1 MARGTLPI
9 TGKMFPI
16 RVLVIEDNEDNLA
29 LMRLLL
35 ERAQYEVLLATNG
48 AEGLEIAR
56 QEQPDILLLDLAMP
70 EMDGWE
76 VAAAMKADIVT
87 KDIPIIAVT
96 AHALPKDRE
105 RAYEAGCDSFVIKPF
120 SVTKLISEIEN
131 LLDW

>member
-1 MARGTLPI
+1 
-9 TGKMFPI
+9 MFPI

-48 AEGLEIAR
+48 TEGLEIAR

-105 RAYEAGCDSFVIKPF
+105 RAFEAGCDSFVIKPF

>member
-1 MARGTLPI
+1 
-9 TGKMFPI
+9 MFPI

>member
-1 MARGTLPI
+1 
-9 TGKMFPI
+9 MFPI

-48 AEGLEIAR
+48 AKGLEIAR

-76 VAAAMKADIVT
+76 VAAALKADIVT
-87 KDIPIIAVT
+87 KEIPIIAVT

-105 RAYEAGCDSFVIKPF
+105 RAFEAGCDTFIVKPF

>member
-1 MARGTLPI
+1 
-9 TGKMFPI
+9 MFPT

-35 ERAQYEVLLATNG
+35 ERAKYEVLLATGG
-48 AEGLEIAR
+48 AKGLEIAR
-56 QEQPDILLLDLAMP
+56 KEQPDILLLDLAMP
-70 EMDGWE
+70 DMDGWE
-76 VAAAMKADIVT
+76 VAAAMKADMVT

-105 RAYEAGCDSFVIKPF
+105 RAFEAGCDSFIVKPF
-120 SVTKLISEIEN
+120 SVAKLIGEIEK

>member
-1 MARGTLPI
+1 
-9 TGKMFPI
+9 
-16 RVLVIEDNEDNLA
+16 VIEDNEDNLA

-35 ERAQYEVLLATNG
+35 ERAQYEVLPATDG
-48 AEGLEIAR
+48 ATGLELAR
-56 QEQPDILLLDLAMP
+56 KEQPDILLLDLAMP

-76 VAAAMKADIVT
+76 VAAAMKADMIT

-105 RAYEAGCDSFVIKPF
+105 RAFEAGCDAFIVKPF
-120 SVTKLISEIEN
+120 SVAKLIGEIEN